1 MRRRKLPDRK
11 MRKEERHPLVLF
23 FNSLAIS
30 SLFRR
35 ACRAGLEQR
44 THPLDRVSLPPGT
57 CALTLREAA
66 RQTTMRGRTQRDCAA
81 VS

>member
-23 FNSLAIS
+23 FNALAIS
-30 SLFRR
+30 SLLFRMAPILAR
-35 ACRAGLEQR
+35 
-44 THPLDRVSLPPGT
+44 LPCNGRT

-66 RQTTMRGRTQRDCAA
+66 RQTTMRGRTQRECAA
-81 VS
+81 GY